1 MTTFVLVPGVCH
13 GRWWFEPLVERL
25 TEMGHT
31 AAAVSLSGLG
41 QHDRLDKMRPI
52 NLDVHISEASA
63 SVVLS
68 QADDGTVLVGH
79 DYGGCVITGVAD
91 RLPHAVRALVYVDAF
106 VPDDGD
112 SCYSMTDEE
121 QRQWYLGEG
130 AGADAVQPLP
140 TFDPRARPHPRATL
154 LQRIELTGRWQA
166 VPVKHYVAA
175 TDWPGRSP
183 FAPIVE
189 RVRSDPGWTV
199 HEWPTRHDV
208 LAEGPDRLVELLSQ
222 FADVPEYEEW

>member
-1 MTTFVLVPGVCH
+1 MSTFVRVPEVCH
-13 GRWWFEPLVERL
+13 GRWWYEPLVERL

-31 AAAVSLSGLG
+31 AAAVSLSGL
-41 QHDRLDKMRPI
+41 HPDDRLDRMRPI

-68 QADDGTVLVGH
+68 QDPDGAVLVGH
-79 DYGGCVITGVAD
+79 GYGGSVITGVAD
-91 RLPHAVRALVYVDAF
+91 RMPYSVRALVYVDAF

-112 SCYSMTDEE
+112 SCYSLTDEE
-121 QRQWYLGEG
+121 QRQWWLGEG

-140 TFDPRARPHPRATL
+140 SFDPRARPHPRATL
-154 LQRIELTGRWQA
+154 LQRIVLTGAWES

-175 TDWPGRSP
+175 TGWPGPSP
-183 FAPIVE
+183 FAPIAE
-189 RVRSDPGWTV
+189 RVRADPAWTV

-208 LAEGPDRLVELLSQ
+208 LAEGPDRLLELLMQ
-222 FADVPEYEEW
+222 FEDVPEYEE

>member
-41 QHDRLDKMRPI
+41 VHDRLDRMRPI
-52 NLDVHISEASA
+52 NLDVHISEATS

-68 QADDGTVLVGH
+68 QDPGGAVLVGH
-79 DYGGCVITGVAD
+79 DYGGSVITGVAD
-91 RLPHAVRALVYVDAF
+91 RMPYAVRALVYVDAF

-112 SCYSMTDEE
+112 SCYSLTDDE
-121 QRQWYLGEG
+121 QREWWLGD
-130 AGADAVQPLP
+130 AGTEAVQPLP
-140 TFDPRARPHPRATL
+140 HFDPRARPHPRATL
-154 LQRIELTGRWQA
+154 LQRIQLTGAWEH

-183 FAPIVE
+183 FAPIAE
-189 RVRSDPGWTV
+189 RVRADPGWTV

-208 LAEGPDRLVELLSQ
+208 LAEGPDRLLELLTQ
-222 FADVPEYEEW
+222 FADLPEYEE